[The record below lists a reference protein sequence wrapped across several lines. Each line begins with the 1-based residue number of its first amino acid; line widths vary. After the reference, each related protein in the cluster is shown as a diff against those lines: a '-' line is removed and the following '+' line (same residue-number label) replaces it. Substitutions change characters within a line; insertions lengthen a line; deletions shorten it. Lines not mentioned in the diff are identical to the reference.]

1 MEITLNTL
9 LNTCLIVPYDNETI
23 DRLTNICNI
32 YISRH
37 DNTDDL
43 SHLSICLF
51 SKKWNEEFHKELES
65 IYLESYGTEIK
76 LPKCTLKAFATYII
90 NGILDNHEDDGI
102 YALSVMNC
110 MMLLNGHL
118 NDTPY
123 PDVFMTHM
131 NTFQNYFK
139 ENCELDEENIEEIF
153 STVFPSFKEGNDEL
167 EDIFTEDLTKVDSN
181 LRSLLRDAWYYRTL
195 QNVHKERKQAKET
208 TNPYNWVFHTIYHV
222 IENMPWL
229 FINNN
234 VRHLITE
241 ITSDTKEEHEFLL
254 VKEIIEL
261 IDIDTGNIILD
272 FPHQSSIILR
282 LLKHDSALEGVN
294 FNKTTLSIKQ
304 FAAYLYFELLL
315 EKAMN

>member
-9 LNTCLIVPYDNETI
+9 LNTCIIVPYDNDTI
-23 DRLTNICNI
+23 DRLTKICNI
-32 YISRH
+32 YIDRH
-37 DNTDDL
+37 DNVDDL
-43 SHLSICLF
+43 SNLTICLF
-51 SKKWNEEFHKELES
+51 SKKWSEEFHIELES
-65 IYLESYGTEIK
+65 IYLELYGTEIK

-90 NGILDNHEDDGI
+90 NGILDNHEDDGT

-110 MMLLNGHL
+110 MILLNGHL

-139 ENCELDEENIEEIF
+139 ENCELDEENVEEIF
-153 STVFPSFKEGNDEL
+153 STVFPSFKEGHDEL
-167 EDIFTEDLTKVDSN
+167 EDISTEDLTEVDSS
-181 LRSLLRDAWYYRTL
+181 LRSLLRDAWYHRTL
-195 QNVHKERKQAKET
+195 QYVHKEKKQAKET
-208 TNPYNWVFHTIYHV
+208 GNPYSWVFHTIYHI

-234 VRHLITE
+234 VRHLIME
-241 ITSDTKEEHEFLL
+241 VTSDTKEEESLL

-261 IDIDTGNIILD
+261 IDIDTDNIILD
-272 FPHQSSIILR
+272 SPHQSSIILR

-294 FNKTTLSIKQ
+294 LNKTTLSIKQ
-304 FAAYLYFELLL
+304 FATYLYFELLL